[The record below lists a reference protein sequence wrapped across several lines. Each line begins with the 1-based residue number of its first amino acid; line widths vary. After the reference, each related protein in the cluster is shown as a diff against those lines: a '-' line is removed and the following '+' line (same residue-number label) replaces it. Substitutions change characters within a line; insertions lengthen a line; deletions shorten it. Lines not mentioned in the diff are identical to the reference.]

1 MHTFGV
7 NPFASFFITHGLKG
21 IIMRH
26 PCLVFSRH
34 WPLLVVLCTAL
45 STACSK
51 PDSQTAISPVA
62 QVGLAA
68 SPLAKPTLVPNHTV
82 NSHNTVWVA
91 QNQGPLSLLDLE
103 QQNWVGEWP
112 ISGRVA
118 DMDADPEHKRLVLSY
133 SNINTLSWL
142 STDNPEQENN
152 IGIGVKAQTVRL
164 FGQLVAASTND
175 GKLLLV
181 NLESGVVEQQL
192 PMGSNAGGMAWFD
205 DGKHLAVTLPA
216 KHRIHIYNM
225 QNGSLKKAIDVRN
238 QGLRPT
244 DIARSPDGKHFA
256 VVLSFGNRVVLFDED
271 FNMLHDAPTGE
282 VPVKVQFDHG
292 GERLV
297 VSLLRGKMLQVFNA
311 NTLELQREL
320 PQNEPCLSFDFSP
333 ENQEMVLLCER
344 SQTLHV
350 INLET
355 GQQRFSAHRLGGA
368 HRLRIMPAKPL

>member
-1 MHTFGV
+1 
-7 NPFASFFITHGLKG
+7 
-21 IIMRH
+21 
-26 PCLVFSRH
+26 
-34 WPLLVVLCTAL
+34 
-45 STACSK
+45 
-51 PDSQTAISPVA
+51 
-62 QVGLAA
+62 
-68 SPLAKPTLVPNHTV
+68 
-82 NSHNTVWVA
+82 
-91 QNQGPLSLLDLE
+91 
-103 QQNWVGEWP
+103 
-112 ISGRVA
+112 
-118 DMDADPEHKRLVLSY
+118 MDADPEHKRLVLSY

-225 QNGSLKKAIDVRN
+225 HNGSLKKAIDVRN

-282 VPVKVQFDHG
+282 VPVKVQFDHS

-311 NTLELQREL
+311 DTLELQREL

-333 ENQEMVLLCER
+333 ERASNGLVRTAWVAHTGCALCLQNPYNP
-344 SQTLHV
+344 SPHDP
-350 INLET
+350 NET
-355 GQQRFSAHRLGGA
+355 NTTATRN
-368 HRLRIMPAKPL
+368 